1 MKNND
6 ELSRTEK
13 TVLALIVTIPILV
26 LLFFIFCFRTVGA
39 GQVGII
45 TRFGEVNRTADSGVA
60 VKLPWP
66 IERLA
71 KMNIQVQKEEQDS
84 AAATSDLQ
92 DVNAKLALN
101 YALEGNSA
109 LRVYKE
115 IGKDYKSRV
124 VIPAVQESFKA
135 ATAQYTASELLTKRA
150 EVKGK
155 AYEVIKSRLEKY
167 GIRVVDLN
175 IVNFSFSAEFT
186 KAIESKQV
194 AQQQAQQA
202 AFLVEKAKNEAQAAI
217 ENARGQAE
225 AQRLVRENATPEVL
239 QKLAIDRWDGHMPQA
254 VSGSGNIFGINL
266 AK

>member
-1 MKNND
+1 VNEETLTKG
-6 ELSRTEK
+6 EK
-13 TVLALIVTIPILV
+13 SLVGVIISIPVLI
-26 LLFFIFCFRTVGA
+26 LLFFILCFRTVGA
-39 GQVGII
+39 GQVGIV
-45 TRFGEVNRTADSGVA
+45 TRFGEVHRTADSGVT

-66 IERLA
+66 VERLT

-101 YALEGNSA
+101 YALEGSSA
-109 LRVYKE
+109 LKVYKE
-115 IGKDYKSRV
+115 IGKDYKNRV

-175 IVNFSFSAEFT
+175 VVNFSFSAEFT
-186 KAIESKQV
+186 KAIEAKQV

-202 AFLVEKAKNEAQAAI
+202 AFSVEKA
-217 ENARGQAE
+217 ENNAKATIAEARGRAE
-225 AQRLVRENATPEVL
+225 YQRIVQESLTPETLQRLAL
-239 QKLAIDRWDGHMPQA
+239 DKWDGKMPQV
-254 VSGSGNIFGINL
+254 VSGGTGNIFGINL
-266 AK
+266 TR